1 MSRKV
6 RFTMALV
13 MLTLFLGGGAAHA
26 LPADGR
32 DADRGPGMWVAAW
45 DWLASLLQGKVPFL
59 SAYEASETV
68 KLPLPQDTNTG
79 SGSGDHGGFID
90 PNGDPH

>member
-1 MSRKV
+1 V

-26 LPADGR
+26 LPMEGR
-32 DADRGPGMWVAAW
+32 DADRSPGLWIAAW
-45 DWLASLLQGKVPFL
+45 DWLASLLQGQVPFL

-68 KLPLPQDTNTG
+68 NPPLPQDTTNTG
-79 SGSGDHGGFID
+79 SGGGDHGGFID
-90 PNGDPH
+90 PNGDPHS